1 MIVDAVIERGK
12 DGTYS
17 IYMDK
22 KDFRLNYLVTGSGKT
37 IDDAKNDFLQGYD
50 DMKEFFNAK
59 GKDFVEVEFNY
70 VIDVQSV
77 LLYYSSLFSLAGL
90 SKITGISKGQ
100 LSHYVTGLNKPNKKN
115 ENKILEGFRTFAND
129 MTQFI

>member
-1 MIVDAVIERGK
+1 MLESSKVSVANATQTFFTKYKLIKNYSLMIVDAVIERGK

-22 KDFRLNYLVTGSGKT
+22 KDIRLNYLVTGSGKT

-59 GKDFVEVEFNY
+59 GKDFRG
-70 VIDVQSV
+70 S
-77 LLYYSSLFSLAGL
+77 
-90 SKITGISKGQ
+90 
-100 LSHYVTGLNKPNKKN
+100 
-115 ENKILEGFRTFAND
+115 
-129 MTQFI
+129 